1 MTPSVEPAGDCW
13 SIEDSTD
20 QEFLHQNITASAERL
35 LTFLDLNR
43 VEDIFEFPFSYSFPR
58 NACESVSMIFAFLVE
73 ERYGVRDAAIIR
85 GTDPKRYE
93 HHFWV
98 RVRGRIYDLTAQQ
111 FRSRGPILG
120 AVATPLA
127 RRFKEQQ
134 EMHEADFIDQA
145 EVIDLFHRG
154 IIPF

>member
-1 MTPSVEPAGDCW
+1 MRPLVEPAGDCW
-13 SIEDSTD
+13 SLEDSTD
-20 QEFLHQNITASAERL
+20 QESLHRNITASAERL
-35 LTFLDLNR
+35 LAFLDLNR
-43 VEDIFEFPFSYSFPR
+43 VEDIFEFPFSCSFPR
-58 NACESVSMIFAFLVE
+58 NACESVSMIFTFLVE

-85 GTDPKRYE
+85 GTDPKKYE

-98 RVRGRIYDLTAQQ
+98 RAHSRIYDLTAQQ
-111 FRSRGPILG
+111 FRGHRPILG

-134 EMHEADFIDQA
+134 EMHEADFVDWA
-145 EVIDLFHRG
+145 EVIDLFRGG